1 LLGAIEMIRI
11 AAVGDVH
18 AQTGNVQMLKAGF
31 ANIHTKADVLAIAGD
46 LTAHGLAKEAG
57 ELAFALKDVK
67 IPIIVVLGNHDY
79 HMGQQGDIRRVLE
92 KGGIIV
98 LDGETTVVEAG
109 GFRAGFIGTKGFGG
123 GFGIRALPDFGEE
136 IFRMMYRE
144 GVNEAERIHW
154 GLETLEVME
163 PDFRIVLLHY
173 SPIKDTLFGEP
184 PEVYAFLGA
193 SIMAEPIDKLGADLV
208 LHGHAHYGTE
218 KGMTPGGVPVRN
230 VAMPT
235 MGRPY
240 SIYPLGG

>member
-1 LLGAIEMIRI
+1 MIRI

-18 AQTGNVQMLKAGF
+18 AQTGNVQMLNAGF
-31 ANIHTKADVLAIAGD
+31 AAIHTKADVLAIAGD

-57 ELAFALKDVK
+57 ELVYALKDVK
-67 IPIIVVLGNHDY
+67 IPVIVVLGNHDY

-92 KGGIIV
+92 KGGITV
-98 LDGETTVVEAG
+98 LDGETTVIEAG

-123 GFGIRALPDFGEE
+123 GFGIRALPDFGEA
-136 IFRMMYRE
+136 IFREMYRE
-144 GVNEAERIHW
+144 GVKEAERIRH
-154 GLETLEVME
+154 GLETLTT
-163 PDFRIVLLHY
+163 DFRIVLLHY

-218 KGMTPGGVPVRN
+218 KGMTAGGVPVRN

>member
-1 LLGAIEMIRI
+1 
-11 AAVGDVH
+11 
-18 AQTGNVQMLKAGF
+18 
-31 ANIHTKADVLAIAGD
+31 
-46 LTAHGLAKEAG
+46 
-57 ELAFALKDVK
+57 
-67 IPIIVVLGNHDY
+67 
-79 HMGQQGDIRRVLE
+79 
-92 KGGIIV
+92 
-98 LDGETTVVEAG
+98 
-109 GFRAGFIGTKGFGG
+109 
-123 GFGIRALPDFGEE
+123 
-136 IFRMMYRE
+136 MMYRE